1 MKKYKIIE
9 VSVVTEDGKEFAW
22 SLEYNHGTLS
32 ISENARKA
40 GGYRNAQEWTE
51 FHITWIEPHPTEI
64 KHPVPPVEEVEVVL
78 GISADDYLDDPL
90 FMGIEHGVPKFRKP
104 QDLIDFGLDGVWND
118 TGL

>member
-1 MKKYKIIE
+1 MQKHPINKVRVYFDTGME
-9 VSVVTEDGKEFAW
+9 VEFPC
-22 SLEYNHGTLS
+22 SGTLS
-32 ISENARKA
+32 VSENARKA

-51 FHITWIEPHPTEI
+51 YHITWVVYKEKEQPRQDT
-64 KHPVPPVEEVEVVL
+64 PVEEVEVVL